1 MKCGV
6 HKFMRKGKHEQ
17 PNKDKKY
24 TQREDTNTS
33 EMCKQLKSSLNNELT
48 S

>member
-24 TQREDTNTS
+24 TQRDTNTS